1 MKTKSLVAAGAA
13 IFFTVAVSI
22 AGEST
27 RPMMVDDG
35 QANYQDTVPKKKKD
49 DKKKK
54 DTTQKRDTMFVA
66 YK

>member
-22 AGEST
+22 AGESS
-27 RPMMVDDG
+27 RPMMVDEG
-35 QANYQDTVPKKKKD
+35 QANYQDTVPKKKD